1 MSDNKEALLG
11 SITPGDLPK
20 RLMAAARRDALTQE
34 DRVAI
39 GQAIVR
45 IQAAPAD
52 DPMPDTDHKAM
63 GLAYGWLWHAT
74 TSDPR
79 IHAARAALLGQLS
92 RDDQRAGIRAA
103 RAAGAIVDE
112 AALEAALNR
121 GDAL

>member
-1 MSDNKEALLG
+1 MSNQQ
-11 SITPGDLPK
+11 IT
-20 RLMAAARRDALTQE
+20 
-34 DRVAI
+34 
-39 GQAIVR
+39 
-45 IQAAPAD
+45 
-52 DPMPDTDHKAM
+52 TDHKAT

>member
-1 MSDNKEALLG
+1 MTDHQQPEA
-11 SITPGDLPK
+11 PP
-20 RLMAAARRDALTQE
+20 
-34 DRVAI
+34 V
-39 GQAIVR
+39 
-45 IQAAPAD
+45 
-52 DPMPDTDHKAM
+52 PDTDQKAM

-79 IHAARAALLGQLS
+79 VRAARAALLGQLS

-103 RAAGAIVDE
+103 RAAGASVDE